1 MPCGMNIGICGLG
14 LIGGSLAK
22 ALRLRG
28 GVSRIVAIERDEKS
42 LRAAIQEGVIDSGSI
57 DEYGIFMDSDIVF
70 VCTPIDNVAECVRR
84 IAEISGAL
92 ITDTASAKNVIMQEV
107 PEDIRFIGGHPM
119 TGSERNGYFAAEAGL
134 FENAVYALI
143 PREDTSFSDYELLST
158 LIENI
163 GALPL
168 KIRNDLHD
176 RAVGAVSHL
185 PHVVAAAL
193 VVYVSGKDDSGV
205 LSRLAA
211 GGFKDITRIA
221 SSDPKLWKQIL
232 LSSDGLE
239 GQINDFIV
247 TLETF
252 RDALKKKD
260 GEALSLLLRSAR
272 GYRDSLV
279 SLKGLVKSEA
289 QLLIE
294 VSDRP
299 GIIGEVATLLG
310 TNYINIKNLYIE
322 NNREYEGGV
331 LRITLERAEDSEKA
345 IFLLTEA
352 GHRCR
357 TK

>member
-1 MPCGMNIGICGLG
+1 MPCGLNIGICGLG

-22 ALRLRG
+22 ALRLRAG
-28 GVSRIVAIERDEKS
+28 ITRIVALERDENS
-42 LRAAIQEGVIDSGSI
+42 LKAALEEGVIDSGSK

-70 VCTPIDNVAECVRR
+70 VCTPIDYVAECVRK
-84 IAEISGAL
+84 ISNISGAL
-92 ITDTASAKNVIMQEV
+92 ITDTASAKNAIMRNI
-107 PEDIRFIGGHPM
+107 PPDIRFIGGHPM
-119 TGSERNGYFAAEAGL
+119 TGSERNGYFASEVGI
-134 FENAVYALI
+134 FENAVYALM

-158 LIENI
+158 LLENI

-168 KIRNDLHD
+168 KIGKNLHD

-193 VVYVSGKDDSGV
+193 VDYVSGKDDSGI

-221 SSDPKLWKQIL
+221 SSDPKLWQQIL
-232 LSSDGLE
+232 LSSEGLE
-239 GQINDFIV
+239 TQIRDFIL

-252 RDALKKKD
+252 RDALIRKD
-260 GEALSLLLRSAR
+260 SDSLTALLKNAR

-279 SLKGLVKSEA
+279 SLKGLIKSEA
-289 QLLIE
+289 QLFIE

-345 IFLLTEA
+345 ILLLSDS